1 MANGTPDLKGVSYHE
16 HAIYNVIIG
25 FFRGFFVVVFLHFHG
40 NKTASQLY

>member
-25 FFRGFFVVVFLHFHG
+25 FFRGFSFVFLHFYG